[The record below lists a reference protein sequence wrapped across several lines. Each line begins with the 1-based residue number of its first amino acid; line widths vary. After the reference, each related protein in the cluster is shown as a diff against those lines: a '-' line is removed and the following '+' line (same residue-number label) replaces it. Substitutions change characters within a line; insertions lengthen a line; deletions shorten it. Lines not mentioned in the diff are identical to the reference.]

1 MSFNVLE
8 EAVARTMR
16 SIENLEGIIVISRID
31 GSVIVGQTIFEL
43 EHENIAKEALELVTR
58 ASKLGIAVEKGGNEE
73 VFVGLQEGFVVVV
86 GTGNTI
92 LAGIASADAK
102 PERGMITIK
111 LRKLAEKLDALLRA
125 KAA

>member
-1 MSFNVLE
+1 
-8 EAVARTMR
+8 MR

-102 PERGMITIK
+102 PERGIITIK